1 MAKGNETIKGIDRTQ
16 TSAVKGQGQSKE
28 KPNVA
33 QQAPVTKPTEAPP
46 SPKKEK

>member
-1 MAKGNETIKGIDRTQ
+1 MAKGTDAIKQIDCTQ
-16 TSAVKGQGQSKE
+16 TSTVKGQGQSKE

-33 QQAPVTKPTEAPP
+33 QQAPVTKPAEAPP